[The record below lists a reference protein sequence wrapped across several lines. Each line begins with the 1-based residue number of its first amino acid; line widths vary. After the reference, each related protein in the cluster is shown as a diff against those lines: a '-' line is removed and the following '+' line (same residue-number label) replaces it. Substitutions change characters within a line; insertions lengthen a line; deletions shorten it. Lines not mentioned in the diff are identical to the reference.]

1 MNIRLH
7 ILILILNPITVFI
20 FYDFL
25 QYLIND
31 FVNYINLN
39 KIVEKLSSIKENQ
52 LIIQGCYNLLY
63 GFSLCQIQFN
73 KIKNSIEP
81 TITLLTISVDKYL
94 KDKGLLKELPIQTV
108 ILIDKNGR
116 QINDTLI
123 LTNND
128 LKKYIEMK
136 VNNLNVSNLILLDN
150 NKHKGYVNYVIFD
163 NLLED
168 VFGFDYK
175 ESNINFFN
183 IELEHNNKT
192 YNIIL
197 KDSTFN
203 YYIVNNSLNQIF
215 FEYYIKNVL
224 KIDINVD
231 FIDYKVTI
239 IDQNVNV
246 FTLLPNQSIRFY
258 ENEYTINQDNIYTDE
273 LRSEKPDIF
282 NQDNISDN
290 SDDFIKLETIE

>member
-25 QYLIND
+25 QYLINN

-183 IELEHNNKT
+183 IELEHNKKT

>member
-25 QYLIND
+25 QYLINN

>member
-31 FVNYINLN
+31 FVNCINLN
-39 KIVEKLSSIKENQ
+39 IIVEKLSSIKENP

-128 LKKYIEMK
+128 LKKYIEMD
-136 VNNLNVSNLILLDN
+136 VSNLILLDK
-150 NKHKGYVNYVIFD
+150 NKNKDYVNYIFFD

-168 VFGFDYK
+168 VFVFDYK

>member
-1 MNIRLH
+1 
-7 ILILILNPITVFI
+7 
-20 FYDFL
+20 
-25 QYLIND
+25 
-31 FVNYINLN
+31 VNYINLN

>member
-1 MNIRLH
+1 MNIWLY
-7 ILILILNPITVFI
+7 ILILNPITVFI

-25 QYLIND
+25 QYLINN

-203 YYIVNNSLNQIF
+203 YYIVNNSLNQTF

>member
-1 MNIRLH
+1 
-7 ILILILNPITVFI
+7 
-20 FYDFL
+20 
-25 QYLIND
+25 
-31 FVNYINLN
+31 VNCINLN
-39 KIVEKLSSIKENQ
+39 IIVEKLSSIKENP

-128 LKKYIEMK
+128 LKKYIEMD
-136 VNNLNVSNLILLDN
+136 VSNLILLDK
-150 NKHKGYVNYVIFD
+150 NKNKDYVNYIFFD

-168 VFGFDYK
+168 VFVFDYK

>member
-1 MNIRLH
+1 
-7 ILILILNPITVFI
+7 
-20 FYDFL
+20 
-25 QYLIND
+25 
-31 FVNYINLN
+31 VNCINLN
-39 KIVEKLSSIKENQ
+39 KIVEKLSSIKENP

-81 TITLLTISVDKYL
+81 TIKLLTISVDKYL

-136 VNNLNVSNLILLDN
+136 VNNLNVSNLNVNNLNVSNLILLDN

-168 VFGFDYK
+168 VFGIDYK

>member
-25 QYLIND
+25 QYLINN

-63 GFSLCQIQFN
+63 WFSLCQIQFN

>member
-81 TITLLTISVDKYL
+81 TIKLLTISVDKYL

>member
-1 MNIRLH
+1 M
-7 ILILILNPITVFI
+7 
-20 FYDFL
+20 
-25 QYLIND
+25 
-31 FVNYINLN
+31 
-39 KIVEKLSSIKENQ
+39 
-52 LIIQGCYNLLY
+52 
-63 GFSLCQIQFN
+63 
-73 KIKNSIEP
+73 
-81 TITLLTISVDKYL
+81 
-94 KDKGLLKELPIQTV
+94 
-108 ILIDKNGR
+108 
-116 QINDTLI
+116 
-123 LTNND
+123 
-128 LKKYIEMK
+128 
-136 VNNLNVSNLILLDN
+136 
-150 NKHKGYVNYVIFD
+150 
-163 NLLED
+163 
-168 VFGFDYK
+168 FGFDYK

>member
-1 MNIRLH
+1 
-7 ILILILNPITVFI
+7 
-20 FYDFL
+20 
-25 QYLIND
+25 
-31 FVNYINLN
+31 
-39 KIVEKLSSIKENQ
+39 
-52 LIIQGCYNLLY
+52 
-63 GFSLCQIQFN
+63 
-73 KIKNSIEP
+73 
-81 TITLLTISVDKYL
+81 
-94 KDKGLLKELPIQTV
+94 
-108 ILIDKNGR
+108 
-116 QINDTLI
+116 
-123 LTNND
+123 
-128 LKKYIEMK
+128 MK

-224 KIDINVD
+224 KMQINTD
-231 FIDYKVTI
+231 TFDYKLSI
-239 IDQNVNV
+239 IDNNVNII
-246 FTLLPNQSIRFY
+246 TLLPNQYILIMEDDY
-258 ENEYTINQDNIYTDE
+258 KIN
-273 LRSEKPDIF
+273 
-282 NQDNISDN
+282 
-290 SDDFIKLETIE
+290 

>member
-31 FVNYINLN
+31 FVNCINLN
-39 KIVEKLSSIKENQ
+39 IIVEKLSSIKENP

>member
-25 QYLIND
+25 QYLINN

-273 LRSEKPDIF
+273 LRSENPDIF